1 MSRSDSRPLRRCAA
15 AAAAGL
21 VMLVPSGARAEPS
34 GTPGPTPIV
43 ASGPAAETQDGAV
56 TAPVIDVVA
65 PAEDVLV
72 VTGSIEGDSTVA
84 ESPSHVELT
93 LGTDVLFAF
102 GKANLTTA
110 ANQRLAQIAD
120 RIRQQAKGVVRI
132 DGHTDSIGTA
142 ADNQSLSQR
151 RAQAVRAALA
161 ALLQDTQVTFQV
173 TGHGEDKPVAA
184 NTRPD
189 GKDNPAGRAR
199 NRRVEIR
206 FDR

>member
-1 MSRSDSRPLRRCAA
+1 MSRSASRPLRRCAA
-15 AAAAGL
+15 VVAAGL
-21 VMLVPSGARAEPS
+21 AMLVPGGGRAEPS
-34 GTPGPTPIV
+34 GTPSPTPIV
-43 ASGPAAETQDGAV
+43 ASGPAPEAQDGAV

-84 ESPSHVELT
+84 ESPSRVELT

-110 ANQRLAQIAD
+110 ANQRLAQVAD
-120 RIRQQAKGVVRI
+120 RIRQQAKSVVRI

-161 ALLQDTQVTFQV
+161 ALLPDTQVTFQV

-184 NTRPD
+184 NARPD
-189 GKDNPAGRAR
+189 GKDNPAGRAK
-199 NRRVEIR
+199 NRRVGIR

>member
-1 MSRSDSRPLRRCAA
+1 MSRSDSRPLRRGAA
-15 AAAAGL
+15 VVAAGL
-21 VMLVPSGARAEPS
+21 VLLVP
-34 GTPGPTPIV
+34 
-43 ASGPAAETQDGAV
+43 SGPAAETPDSAV
-56 TAPVIDVVA
+56 TAPVIDVLA
-65 PAEDVLV
+65 PVDDVLV

-84 ESPSHVELT
+84 EGPSQVELT

-110 ANQRLAQIAD
+110 ANQRLTQVAD
-120 RIRQQAKGVVRI
+120 RIRAQAKGIVRI

-151 RAQAVRAALA
+151 RAQAVRTALA
-161 ALLQDTQVTFQV
+161 ALLHDTQVTFQV
-173 TGHGEDKPVAA
+173 TGHGEAKPVAA
-184 NTRPD
+184 NSRPD
-189 GKDNPAGRAR
+189 GKDNPAGRAK